1 MFIQY
6 SIIIP
11 HYNHPEGLSRLLLS
25 IPNRKDIEVI
35 IVDDNS
41 DKEVFNELIHITAQS
56 DFLIHLYINDSG
68 YKGAGSARNIG
79 IKKSTGK
86 YIVFSDSDDYF
97 VDNAFDFIDFTHNI
111 TESDIYYFKPTSR
124 CLITGELSDR
134 HLSYSKLIDEFL
146 NNDSQDI
153 RYKFYVPWSKV
164 YLRNYIVDNNF
175 KFDQVIASNDVMFS
189 LTSGAKARI
198 SASNETIYCVTRGLG
213 TLTVN
218 FSKAVLSS
226 RLKVSLNES
235 KYIYDNNIDVE
246 KDSVFSLVK
255 KSKFTISYA
264 EFKSVLQSYNK
275 GHVRLFPESYI
286 GYLSSPKKIYRRL
299 FNKKSSHKNKIYK
312 G

>member
-1 MFIQY
+1 MDYSFIV
-6 SIIIP
+6 P
-11 HYNHPEGLSRLLLS
+11 HYNNYEGLVRLILS
-25 IPNRKDIEVI
+25 IPQRKSLEVI
-35 IVDDNS
+35 IIDDNS
-41 DKEVFNELIHITAQS
+41 GYDMFDKLKYFISNNEINIS
-56 DFLIHLYINDSG
+56 LYLNDSG
-68 YKGAGSARNIG
+68 FKGAGAARNIG
-79 IKKSTGK
+79 LKKAVGK
-86 YIVFSDSDDYF
+86 YVIFCDADDF
-97 VDNAFDFIDFTHNI
+97 LVDNAIDIIDATLNKFD
-111 TESDIYYFKPTSR
+111 SDIYYFKPTSK
-124 CLITGELSDR
+124 CLITGDLSDR
-134 HLSYSKLIDEFL
+134 HLSYSKLIDDFL

-164 YLRNYIVDNNF
+164 YLRKYIVDNNF

-189 LTSGAKARI
+189 LTSGTNARI

-218 FSKAVLSS
+218 FSKTVLSS

-235 KYIYDNNIDVE
+235 KYIYENNINVE

-255 KSKFTISYA
+255 KSKFSISYS

-286 GYLSSPKKIYRRL
+286 GYLSNPKKIYRRL
-299 FNKKSSHKNKIYK
+299 FNKIYK